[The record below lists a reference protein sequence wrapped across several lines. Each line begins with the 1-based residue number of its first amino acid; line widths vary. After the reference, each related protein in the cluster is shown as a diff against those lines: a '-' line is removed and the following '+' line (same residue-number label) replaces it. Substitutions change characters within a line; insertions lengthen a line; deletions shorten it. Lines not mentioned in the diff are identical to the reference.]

1 MSRRPTGR
9 GIIVTVVGAVIFLA
23 AATTQAGWLFVMA
36 VGALGAVLGSAFM
49 PHRLK
54 SIWVEREIPELA
66 TAGDLIDVT
75 LTITNKGAKPTP
87 PVRVEDLSCALPAL
101 CEGLEP
107 GATGTAT
114 ATRLAPRRG
123 IFEGGRVN
131 IKCGA
136 PFGFVSTTRTVTVE
150 SPIVVVPR
158 AVALDSLSF
167 ITGTSRGSADGLR
180 MTAPSGEYVGVRDYR
195 PGDSRRAVH
204 WRTSA
209 RAGTL
214 VVREF
219 EDVAAPAVTLLIH
232 AAEAGAPP
240 KSQFEALV
248 SAAASIACHLAEG
261 GHPVHLVRSTPAGVE
276 HLTGARSPQ
285 ILRWLAGCEPVDGP
299 LAPAVAGALARSER
313 NACVVV
319 LTATDRTPAEVTA
332 ACDDIA
338 VSGRSPA
345 LVLAGSHTWTQGA
358 ARGGEHEVIAAAR
371 RTCPVRVLTREQELT
386 ECLRG

>member
-9 GIIVTVVGAVIFLA
+9 GIIVTVVGAVILLA

-36 VGALGAVLGSAFM
+36 VGALGTVLASAFV

-54 SIWVEREIPELA
+54 ALWIEREIPALA
-66 TAGDLIDVT
+66 VAGDVIDVT
-75 LTITNKGAKPTP
+75 LTVTNKGTRPTP
-87 PVRVEDLSCALPAL
+87 PVRIEDISCALPAL

-107 GATGTAT
+107 HGTGTAT

-123 IFEGGRVN
+123 VFEGGRVR

-136 PFGFVSTTRTVTVE
+136 PFGFVASTRTINVE

-158 AVALDSLSF
+158 TVALDSLSF
-167 ITGTSRGSADGLR
+167 IDGKSSESTHGVR
-180 MTAPSGEYVGVRDYR
+180 MTAPSGEYIGVRDYR

-232 AAEAGAPP
+232 ASEAGAPP
-240 KSQFEALV
+240 ESQFEALV
-248 SAAASIACHLAEG
+248 SAAGSIACHLAEEG
-261 GHPVHLVRSTPAGVE
+261 RPVHLVRSTPAGIE
-276 HLTGARSPQ
+276 HLTAARSPQ
-285 ILRWLAGCEPVDGP
+285 ILRWLADCEPVDGP
-299 LAPAVAGALARSER
+299 LGPAVAGALRRSER
-313 NACVVV
+313 NASVVV
-319 LTATDRTPAEVTA
+319 LTETGRTPAEVAA
-332 ACDDIA
+332 ACDDIS

-345 LVLAGSHTWTQGA
+345 LVLARSQTWTQGV
-358 ARGGEHEVIAAAR
+358 GGRDHEVIAAAR
-371 RTCPVRVLTREQELT
+371 RRFPVRVLTREQELA
-386 ECLRG
+386 ECLSG